1 MVDHAQAKIRL
12 IDAAIR
18 VAEQVEIKTAFPLEA
33 HEQACLRLLK
43 RAVAEYKET
52 NQPKRDSSNGDDFD
66 SFHGCG

>member
-33 HEQACLRLLK
+33 HEQACLKQLK
-43 RAVAEYKET
+43 RAVADYKET
-52 NQPKRDSSNGDDFD
+52 KEPKRDSSNGDDFD